1 MNRGL
6 RILLDKPG
14 LIVAPGCHDA
24 VGARIA
30 QKLKVKANYIE
41 VIRTGGFEYV

>member
-6 RILLDKPG
+6 RILLDKLG
-14 LIVAPGCHDA
+14 LVVAPGCHDA

-30 QKLKVKANYIE
+30 QKFGFKAVYIE
-41 VIRTGGFEYV
+41 